1 MAKKSIKENK
11 SPYQLRREELGLSRE
26 QASELLG
33 TIPPERIQ
41 RLENGAPHPDEVLV
55 MADKYRMPDL
65 CNYYCSHECPIGQQ
79 YVPEI
84 KVADL
89 SVIVLKMLDSL
100 NQVAKEKDRLVEIAA
115 DGRIDDEEIRDFVS
129 IQEKLDQISVTVD
142 TLRLWAD
149 KMLAEGAINMEVYNA
164 HRTK

>member
-1 MAKKSIKENK
+1 MAKKSVKANK
-11 SPYQLRREELGLSRE
+11 SPYQLRREELGLSRD
-26 QASELLG
+26 QASELLV

-41 RLENGAPHPDEVLV
+41 RLENGTPHPDEVLV

-84 KVADL
+84 KVSDL

-115 DGRIDDEEIRDFVS
+115 DGRIDDDEICDFVS
-129 IQEKLDQISVTVD
+129 IQEKLDRISVTVD

-149 KMLAEGAINMEVYNA
+149 KMLAEDKINMELYSSYKN
-164 HRTK
+164 R